1 MEAMRERIL
10 VVEDEKDVREMIR
23 LNLKAAG
30 FDVVEAGNGAEALA
44 LAKNDPPKV
53 IILDLMMPE
62 MSGIEVCRAL
72 RRNPATSRIP
82 VLMLTAKSTEEDKV
96 VGFEVGADDYVTKPF
111 SPRELVLRV
120 RAVARRQPDQ
130 GAAKSAPLKA
140 GTIQLDRGSM
150 IATIGAKKLPLTS
163 TEFRLLELLLRRA
176 GSIQS
181 RDALLSEVW
190 GYQANLDTRT
200 VDTHIR
206 RLRDKMGKAGALVET
221 VRGSGYRLNN
231 SRA

>member
-130 GAAKSAPLKA
+130 GAAKAAPLKA

-150 IATIGAKKLPLTS
+150 IATIGTKKLPLTS

>member
-130 GAAKSAPLKA
+130 GAAKAAPLKA

-150 IATIGAKKLPLTS
+150 IATIGAKKLLLTS

-231 SRA
+231 NRA

>member
-62 MSGIEVCRAL
+62 MSGVEVCRAL

-130 GAAKSAPLKA
+130 GAAKAAPLKA
-140 GTIQLDRGSM
+140 GTIQLDRGNM
-150 IATIGAKKLPLTS
+150 IAMIGAKKLTLTS

-231 SRA
+231 NRA

>member
-62 MSGIEVCRAL
+62 MSGVEVCRAL
-72 RRNPATSRIP
+72 RRNPSTSRIP

-130 GAAKSAPLKA
+130 GAAKAAPLKA

-150 IATIGAKKLPLTS
+150 IATIGTKKLPLTS

>member
-1 MEAMRERIL
+1 M
-10 VVEDEKDVREMIR
+10 
-23 LNLKAAG
+23 
-30 FDVVEAGNGAEALA
+30 
-44 LAKNDPPKV
+44 
-53 IILDLMMPE
+53 
-62 MSGIEVCRAL
+62 
-72 RRNPATSRIP
+72 
-82 VLMLTAKSTEEDKV
+82 
-96 VGFEVGADDYVTKPF
+96 
-111 SPRELVLRV
+111 
-120 RAVARRQPDQ
+120 ARRQPDQ
-130 GAAKSAPLKA
+130 GAAKAAPLKA

-150 IATIGAKKLPLTS
+150 IATIGGKKLPLTS

>member
-1 MEAMRERIL
+1 M
-10 VVEDEKDVREMIR
+10 VEDEKDVREMIR

-120 RAVARRQPDQ
+120 RAVARRQPDR
-130 GAAKSAPLKA
+130 GAAKAAPLKA

-150 IATIGAKKLPLTS
+150 IATIGGKKLPLTS

-206 RLRDKMGKAGALVET
+206 RLRDKMGKAGVLVET

>member
-1 MEAMRERIL
+1 

-62 MSGIEVCRAL
+62 MSGVEVCRAL

-130 GAAKSAPLKA
+130 GAAKAAPLKA
-140 GTIQLDRGSM
+140 GTIQLDRGNM
-150 IATIGAKKLPLTS
+150 IAMIGAKKLTLTS